1 MEQANPIMLE
11 PIVNV
16 TVRVPDE
23 FTGTIIGDFN
33 KRRGAI
39 MGMDMV
45 DGYQEI
51 KAQVPLA
58 EVMRYPLEL
67 RAMTQGRGTYTQEF
81 DRYDPV
87 PSNLVDRIIAD
98 AKKEEE
104 E

>member
-1 MEQANPIMLE
+1 
-11 PIVNV
+11 
-16 TVRVPDE
+16 
-23 FTGTIIGDFN
+23 
-33 KRRGAI
+33 
-39 MGMDMV
+39 
-45 DGYQEI
+45 
-51 KAQVPLA
+51 
-58 EVMRYPLEL
+58 MRYPLEL